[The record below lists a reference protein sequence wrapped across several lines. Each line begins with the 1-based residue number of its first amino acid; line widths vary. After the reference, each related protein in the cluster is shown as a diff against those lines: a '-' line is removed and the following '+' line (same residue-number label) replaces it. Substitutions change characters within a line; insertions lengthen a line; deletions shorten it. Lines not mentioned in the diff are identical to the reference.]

1 MYILCL
7 LFSVLCLCAASHDI
21 DSQYCFAN
29 TKYVRVIQG
38 PFTLL
43 PHGQNMEILR
53 EMRNDITDIMIKG
66 THIWKGSVHRN
77 QFHGDRKDT
86 TYMGV
91 VSVSSPNPW
100 ASDSKETLLNAI
112 YFQRIMAE
120 RKIVDSHFHIFDLEA
135 RNSFPNQNPS
145 HGFPSDQ
152 QPEINRSFQNIF
164 PRSL

>member
-29 TKYVRVIQG
+29 TKYVRGIQG

-53 EMRNDITDIMIKG
+53 EMRNDITDIMDIMIKG
-66 THIWKGSVHRN
+66 TNIWKGSVHRN
-77 QFHGDRKDT
+77 QFPGDRKDT

-91 VSVSSPNPW
+91 VSVSSPTPGPVT
-100 ASDSKETLLNAI
+100 AK
-112 YFQRIMAE
+112 
-120 RKIVDSHFHIFDLEA
+120 KHF
-135 RNSFPNQNPS
+135 
-145 HGFPSDQ
+145 
-152 QPEINRSFQNIF
+152 
-164 PRSL
+164 